1 MRFVDI
7 LCPSSAVFFDFDG
20 TLVDLAPRP
29 EDVLVPAELPG
40 LLQTLS
46 AYLGGAVAVISG
58 RPIAQIDCFFAP
70 LQLPAAGVHGT
81 ERRDAQGRL
90 SLLNTHALDRVQ
102 EATQALLAQHPELR
116 VEHKRGSIAL
126 HFRQAPEL
134 AAVCEETMR
143 DAVAESPGLTL
154 LAGKMVFEAK
164 PDGASKGRA
173 IDAFLEEAPFA
184 GRTPVF
190 IGDDFTDEVGFCA
203 AQARGGLGIK
213 IGPGASAAWMRLDSP
228 GALRR
233 ELADALRERAARAVA
248 S

>member
-7 LCPSSAVFFDFDG
+7 LCPSCAVFFDFDG

-29 EDVLVPAELPG
+29 EDVLVPPELPG
-40 LLQTLS
+40 LLRTLET
-46 AYLGGAVAVISG
+46 YLGGAVAVISG
-58 RPIAQIDCFFAP
+58 RPIAQIDGFLSP
-70 LQLPAAGVHGT
+70 LQLPAAGVHGM
-81 ERRDAQGRL
+81 ERRGAQGRM

-102 EATQALLAQHPELR
+102 EATQQLLAQYPALR

-134 AAVCEETMR
+134 AALCEQAMR
-143 DAVAESPGLTL
+143 TAVSESPGLTL
-154 LAGKMVFEAK
+154 LQGKMVFEAK

-173 IDAFLEEAPFA
+173 IEAFLQEVPFS

-203 AQARGGLGIK
+203 VQSRGGLGIK
-213 IGPGASAAWMRLDSP
+213 IGAGASAAWQRLDSP
-228 GALRR
+228 ATLRR
-233 ELADALRERAARAVA
+233 ELADALRERAARAA
-248 S
+248 SS